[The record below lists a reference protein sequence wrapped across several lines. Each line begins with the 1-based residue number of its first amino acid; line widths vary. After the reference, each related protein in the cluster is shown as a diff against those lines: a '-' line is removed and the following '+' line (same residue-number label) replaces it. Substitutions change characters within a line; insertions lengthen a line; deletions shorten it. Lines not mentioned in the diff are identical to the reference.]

1 MSSTE
6 APALGKRGE
15 RRPRDMALSLA
26 VLLVPIA
33 LGIFFYQF
41 FLDGNK
47 PVTYDARPTLE
58 SARAAALFPVSE
70 PQGLSDDWHVQS
82 ATFKRESTG
91 ATLRLGYS
99 DPDASP
105 VLLVESSVPT
115 ATLIPAELG
124 ENPQATATV
133 RVGARAWQQYDGR
146 PGETALVL
154 LEKGRT
160 ILVIGSAKSDELE
173 KFAAALP

>member
-33 LGIFFYQF
+33 LGIFIYQF

-47 PVTYDARPTLE
+47 PVSYDAQPTLE
-58 SARAAALFPVSE
+58 TARAAALFPVSE
-70 PQGLSDDWHVQS
+70 PQGLGDDWHVQS
-82 ATFKRESTG
+82 ATFKREGTAG
-91 ATLRLGYS
+91 TLRLGYS
-99 DPDASP
+99 DPDANP
-105 VLLVESSVPT
+105 VLLVESNVAT
-115 ATLIPAELG
+115 ASLIPAELG
-124 ENPQATATV
+124 DNPKATGTV

-160 ILVIGSAKSDELE
+160 MLIVGSTKSDELE
-173 KFAAALP
+173 EFAAALP